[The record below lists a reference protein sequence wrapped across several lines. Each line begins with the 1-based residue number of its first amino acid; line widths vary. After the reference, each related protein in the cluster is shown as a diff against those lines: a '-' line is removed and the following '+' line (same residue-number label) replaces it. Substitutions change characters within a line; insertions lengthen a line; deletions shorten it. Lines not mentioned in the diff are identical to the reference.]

1 MDATLGIVQRYGYAL
16 VFAFV
21 LVEQIGLPLPA
32 VPILL
37 TMGALSAA
45 GSMSLP
51 LILGVA
57 LAAALPVDLVW
68 HQLGRVRGHRI
79 LSALC
84 KIALE
89 PDSCVRR
96 SGDLFT
102 RFGTRALLLAKFVP
116 GFTAVAA
123 PLAGVYGVARWRFIL
138 YDAAAVIL
146 WAGTW
151 TGLGYLFADAIGL
164 IARAASRLGTAAG
177 VLAAVLLA
185 AWILFKYWQRWR
197 FIRSLRTRR
206 ISPDEVERLLGGGA
220 DVLIV
225 DLRSAADVEAHPFGI
240 PGSLWM
246 TPEEIEARHR
256 EIPRDREIVLYCT

>member
-1 MDATLGIVQRYGYAL
+1 VDATVDFVQRHGYAL

-21 LVEQIGLPLPA
+21 LVEQLGLPLPA

-37 TMGALSAA
+37 AMGALAAA

-57 LAAALPVDLVW
+57 LAAALPVDLAW
-68 HQLGRVRGHRI
+68 HQLGRRRGSRV
-79 LSALC
+79 LSVLC

-96 SGDLFT
+96 SGDLFS

-123 PLAGVYGVARWRFIL
+123 PLAGVYGVARWRFLL

-151 TGLGYLFADAIGL
+151 AGLGYLFADAIEL
-164 IARAASRLGTAAG
+164 IAKAASRLGMTVGGLAG
-177 VLAAVLLA
+177 GLLA
-185 AWILFKYWQRWR
+185 AWLLFKYWQRWR
-197 FIRSLRTRR
+197 FIRNLRTRR
-206 ISPDEVERLLGGGA
+206 IAPDELAHLLASGTA
-220 DVLIV
+220 VLVV
-225 DLRSAADVEAHPFGI
+225 DLRSALDVDAYPHGI
-240 PGSLWM
+240 PGSLSM
-246 TPEEIEARHR
+246 TPEEIEARHG

>member
-1 MDATLGIVQRYGYAL
+1 MDATLDFVQRHGYAL

-21 LVEQIGLPLPA
+21 LLEQIGLPLPA
-32 VPILL
+32 IPVLL
-37 TMGALSAA
+37 AMGALAAA
-45 GSMSLP
+45 GSMSLA

-68 HQLGRVRGHRI
+68 HQLGRRRGSRV
-79 LSALC
+79 LSVLC
-84 KIALE
+84 KVALE

-123 PLAGVYGVARWRFIL
+123 PLAGTYGVPVWRFVL
-138 YDAAAVIL
+138 YDAASVIL

-164 IARAASRLGTAAG
+164 IAAAASRLGTTAG
-177 VLAAVLLA
+177 ALAAVLLA
-185 AWILFKYWQRWR
+185 AWLLFKYWQRWR
-197 FIRSLRTRR
+197 FVRRLRTRR
-206 ISPDEVERLLGGGA
+206 IAPEELQRLLDSSA

-225 DLRSAADVEAHPFGI
+225 DLRSALDVEAHPYGI

>member
-1 MDATLGIVQRYGYAL
+1 MDATLDFVQRHGYAL

-21 LVEQIGLPLPA
+21 LVEQLGLPLPA
-32 VPILL
+32 IPVFLA
-37 TMGALSAA
+37 MGALAAA

-68 HQLGRVRGHRI
+68 HQLGRRRGSRV
-79 LSALC
+79 LSVLC

-89 PDSCVRR
+89 PDTCVRR
-96 SGDLFT
+96 SSDLFT

-123 PLAGVYGVARWRFIL
+123 PLAGIFGVPRWRFVL

-164 IARAASRLGTAAG
+164 IAGPP
-177 VLAAVLLA
+177 LAWA
-185 AWILFKYWQRWR
+185 
-197 FIRSLRTRR
+197 
-206 ISPDEVERLLGGGA
+206 
-220 DVLIV
+220 
-225 DLRSAADVEAHPFGI
+225 
-240 PGSLWM
+240 
-246 TPEEIEARHR
+246 
-256 EIPRDREIVLYCT
+256 